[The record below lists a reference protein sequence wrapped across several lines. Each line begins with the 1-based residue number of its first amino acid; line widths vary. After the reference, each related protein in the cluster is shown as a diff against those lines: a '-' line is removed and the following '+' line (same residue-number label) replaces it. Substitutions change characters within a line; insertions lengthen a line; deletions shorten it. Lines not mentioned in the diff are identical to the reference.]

1 MVYMYLL
8 QSARASGLEA
18 GRQGPLL
25 RADSGS
31 DVGGQADQALQA
43 LGVPDEPAQA
53 DPAPAD
59 PAPVVPLP
67 VQAGGLQVSSQQRL
81 VFN

>member
-8 QSARASGLEA
+8 QRARAAGLEA
-18 GRQGPLL
+18 GRQGPPI
-25 RADSGS
+25 RADSES
-31 DVGGQADQALQA
+31 EDGGQADQALQA
-43 LGVPDEPAQA
+43 VEDPVLPDDPAQ
-53 DPAPAD
+53 AD

-67 VQAGGLQVSSQQRL
+67 VQAGGLQVSSQQIL